1 MKWDAALEYLRV
13 GERLAAVAALIGL
26 AALVARPGEARADH
40 YEARW
45 SARPMGGVAL
55 LQEGGADPALAP
67 AAGASIAAAYGISH
81 QLDLGVE
88 VLTMMLEPTF
98 DGAILIDG
106 YVARGDFKRR
116 TSSALFLA
124 GPTWR
129 WGSPDRWTP
138 VLAVSAGGGVRYRSI
153 GVFSKIELMPPG
165 KTAARTTDLATSARF
180 GMERRINRRL
190 TVGGYISTL
199 ATWSQDA
206 PTFAVMSLSFGL
218 SYVHYPLW

>member
-1 MKWDAALEYLRV
+1 MKRDTALVCLRV
-13 GERLAAVAALIGL
+13 GSLRLSVAALIGL
-26 AALVARPGEARADH
+26 AALVALTGSARADH

-88 VLTMMLEPTF
+88 VVTMMLEPTF

-165 KTAARTTDLATSARF
+165 KTDLATSARF

-190 TVGGYISTL
+190 TVGGYVSTL